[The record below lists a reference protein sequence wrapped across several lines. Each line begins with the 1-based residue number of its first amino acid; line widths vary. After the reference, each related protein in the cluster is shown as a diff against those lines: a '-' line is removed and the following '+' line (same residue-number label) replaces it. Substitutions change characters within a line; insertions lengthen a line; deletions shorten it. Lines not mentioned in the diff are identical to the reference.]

1 MTDNDKQAASQAS
14 GFWKIRH
21 AGMGIGAILLVIVVV
36 RSCGGD
42 AEDDRFEAESGDA
55 VPRQAI
61 AVKIPSPQWQ
71 GQHPPT
77 QQWQGQYPPAQQQ
90 GQYPST
96 QQQQQSAYG
105 YPAQQ
110 QQQPAYGYPAQQ
122 QQQPAYGYP
131 AQQQQQPAYGYP
143 AQQQQQPAYG
153 YPAQQLQQQRQ
164 LPATDPG
171 NPWAVQQPAYS
182 YGAQRTPQT
191 QQWGQ
196 TRRQPP
202 VYSQPPG
209 SGQYRPLDEK
219 PRSAQQSSSAAAV
232 RPAAPYDRRSGSS
245 FGGNG
250 SSYPSGAYPGYY
262 GSAPYGVPAYGGGW
276 PAGGPGYPGYR

>member
-1 MTDNDKQAASQAS
+1 MTDNGKQTATQSA

-21 AGMGIGAILLVIVVV
+21 AVMGLGTLLLAIVVL

-42 AEDDRFEAESGDA
+42 AEDERFEAQSGDG

-61 AVKIPSPQWQ
+61 AVKIP
-71 GQHPPT
+71 PP
-77 QQWQGQYPPAQQQ
+77 QWQGQYPPVQQQ
-90 GQYPST
+90 GQPQPGYVYPG
-96 QQQQQSAYG
+96 QQQG
-105 YPAQQ
+105 
-110 QQQPAYGYPAQQ
+110 QQPAYGYPAQQ
-122 QQQPAYGYP
+122 QG
-131 AQQQQQPAYGYP
+131 
-143 AQQQQQPAYG
+143 QQPAYG

-182 YGAQRTPQT
+182 YGAQRAPQA

-196 TRRQPP
+196 SRSQPP

-219 PRSAQQSSSAAAV
+219 SRRSQQSSSTTSAV
-232 RPAAPYDRRSGSS
+232 RPAAPYDRRAGSS

-250 SSYPSGAYPGYY
+250 GGASYPYSGAYPGYY
-262 GSAPYGVPAYGGGW
+262 GGTPYGVPAYGGGW
-276 PAGGPGYPGYR
+276 PAGGLGYPGYQ

>member
-1 MTDNDKQAASQAS
+1 MADNGKQAATQPA

-21 AGMGIGAILLVIVVV
+21 AGMGLGALLLVIVVV

-42 AEDDRFEAESGDA
+42 AEDERFEAESGNA

-61 AVKIPSPQWQ
+61 AVKIPAP
-71 GQHPPT
+71 
-77 QQWQGQYPPAQQQ
+77 QWQGQYPPA
-90 GQYPST
+90 
-96 QQQQQSAYG
+96 
-105 YPAQQ
+105 Q

-122 QQQPAYGYP
+122 QQPAYGTPAQQQQPAYGYP
-131 AQQQQQPAYGYP
+131 AQQQQPAYGYPAQQQQPAYGTP

-182 YGAQRTPQT
+182 YGAQQT

-202 VYSQPPG
+202 VYSQSPG

-219 PRSAQQSSSAAAV
+219 PHTAQQRRRSAAPTAATGW
-232 RPAAPYDRRSGSS
+232 PSAAPYDRLSGSS
-245 FGGNG
+245 FGGAGGTYPYTG
-250 SSYPSGAYPGYY
+250 SYPGYY
-262 GSAPYGVPAYGGGW
+262 GGTSYGAPAYGGGW
-276 PAGGPGYPGYR
+276 PGGGLGYPGAGWPGYR

>member
-1 MTDNDKQAASQAS
+1 MTDSDKQAASQAS

-71 GQHPPT
+71 GQYPTT

-90 GQYPST
+90 GQYPPT
-96 QQQQQSAYG
+96 
-105 YPAQQ
+105 Q

-131 AQQQQQPAYGYP
+131 AQQQ
-143 AQQQQQPAYG
+143 
-153 YPAQQLQQQRQ
+153 RQ

-182 YGAQRTPQT
+182 DGAQRAPQT
-191 QQWGQ
+191 RQWGQ

-245 FGGNG
+245 FGGNDTAHP
-250 SSYPSGAYPGYY
+250 YSGAYPGYY
-262 GSAPYGVPAYGGGW
+262 GGTPYGVPAYGGGW
-276 PAGGPGYPGYR
+276 PAGGHGYPGYR

>member
-1 MTDNDKQAASQAS
+1 MTGNGKQAATQAA

-21 AGMGIGAILLVIVVV
+21 AVMGLGALLLVIVVI

-42 AEDDRFEAESGDA
+42 AEDERFEAGSRDA

-61 AVKIPSPQWQ
+61 AVKIPAPQWQ
-71 GQHPPT
+71 E
-77 QQWQGQYPPAQQQ
+77 QYPPAQQQ
-90 GQYPST
+90 QP
-96 QQQQQSAYG
+96 AYN

-143 AQQQQQPAYG
+143 AQQQ
-153 YPAQQLQQQRQ
+153 RQ

-171 NPWAVQQPAYS
+171 NPWAVQQPVYS

-202 VYSQPPG
+202 VYAQPPG

-219 PRSAQQSSSAAAV
+219 KARSAQQSSSTAAV
-232 RPAAPYDRRSGSS
+232 RPAAPYDRRTGSS

-262 GSAPYGVPAYGGGW
+262 GGTPYGVPAYGGGW
-276 PAGGPGYPGYR
+276 PAGGPGYPGYQ

>member
-1 MTDNDKQAASQAS
+1 MTGNGKQAATQAA

-21 AGMGIGAILLVIVVV
+21 AVMGLGALLLVIVVI

-42 AEDDRFEAESGDA
+42 AEDERFEAESRDA

-61 AVKIPSPQWQ
+61 AVKIPAP
-71 GQHPPT
+71 
-77 QQWQGQYPPAQQQ
+77 QWQGQYPPA
-90 GQYPST
+90 
-96 QQQQQSAYG
+96 
-105 YPAQQ
+105 Q

-143 AQQQQQPAYG
+143 AQQQQQQPTYGYPAQQQQQQPAYG

-171 NPWAVQQPAYS
+171 NPWAVQQPGYS
-182 YGAQRTPQT
+182 YGAQRAPQT

-202 VYSQPPG
+202 VYAQPPG

-232 RPAAPYDRRSGSS
+232 RPAAPYDRRAGSS

-276 PAGGPGYPGYR
+276 PAGGPGYPGYQ

>member
-1 MTDNDKQAASQAS
+1 MTDNGKQTATQSA

-21 AGMGIGAILLVIVVV
+21 AGMGLGALLLVIVVM

-42 AEDDRFEAESGDA
+42 AEDERFKAESGDA
-55 VPRQAI
+55 APRHAI
-61 AVKIPSPQWQ
+61 AVKIPAP
-71 GQHPPT
+71 
-77 QQWQGQYPPAQQQ
+77 QWQGQYPPAQQVPA
-90 GQYPST
+90 YPT
-96 QQQQQSAYG
+96 QQQQQPAYG
-105 YPAQQ
+105 YPAQQLQ

-131 AQQQQQPAYGYP
+131 AQQR
-143 AQQQQQPAYG
+143 QQQQPAYG

-182 YGAQRTPQT
+182 DGAQRAPQT
-191 QQWGQ
+191 RQWGQ

-245 FGGNG
+245 FGGNDTAHP
-250 SSYPSGAYPGYY
+250 YSGAYPGYY
-262 GSAPYGVPAYGGGW
+262 GGTPYGVPAYRGGW
-276 PAGGPGYPGYR
+276 PADGLGYPGYR

>member
-1 MTDNDKQAASQAS
+1 MTDNGKQTATQSA

-21 AGMGIGAILLVIVVV
+21 AVMGLGALLLAIVVL

-42 AEDDRFEAESGDA
+42 AEDERFEAQSGDG

-61 AVKIPSPQWQ
+61 AVKIP
-71 GQHPPT
+71 PP
-77 QQWQGQYPPAQQQ
+77 QWQGQYPPVQQQ
-90 GQYPST
+90 GQP
-96 QQQQQSAYG
+96 QPGYG
-105 YPAQQ
+105 YPGQQ
-110 QQQPAYGYPAQQ
+110 QGQQPAYGYPAQQ
-122 QQQPAYGYP
+122 QGQPQPGYGYPGQQQGQQPAYGYP
-131 AQQQQQPAYGYP
+131 AQQQG
-143 AQQQQQPAYG
+143 QQPAYG

-182 YGAQRTPQT
+182 YGAQRAPQA

-196 TRRQPP
+196 SRSQPP

-219 PRSAQQSSSAAAV
+219 SRRSQQSSSTPSAV
-232 RPAAPYDRRSGSS
+232 RPAAPYDRRAGSS

-250 SSYPSGAYPGYY
+250 GGASYPYSGAYPGYY
-262 GSAPYGVPAYGGGW
+262 GGTPYGVPAYGGGW
-276 PAGGPGYPGYR
+276 PAGGLGYPGYQ

>member
-1 MTDNDKQAASQAS
+1 MTDNDKQTASQAA

-21 AGMGIGAILLVIVVV
+21 AGMGIGALLLVIVVM

-42 AEDDRFEAESGDA
+42 AEDERFESRSGDG

-61 AVKIPSPQWQ
+61 AVKIPAP
-71 GQHPPT
+71 
-77 QQWQGQYPPAQQQ
+77 QWQGQYPPVQQQ
-90 GQYPST
+90 IREAPP
-96 QQQQQSAYG
+96 AY
-105 YPAQQ
+105 AQ

-131 AQQQQQPAYGYP
+131 TQQQQQPAYGYP
-143 AQQQQQPAYG
+143 AQQQQQQPAYG
-153 YPAQQLQQQRQ
+153 YPAQPLQQQRQ

-171 NPWAVQQPAYS
+171 NPWAVQQPAHS
-182 YGAQRTPQT
+182 YGAQRAPQA

-196 TRRQPP
+196 TRRPPP

-219 PRSAQQSSSAAAV
+219 PRSAQQQGGSAAAV

-250 SSYPSGAYPGYY
+250 SAYPSGAYPGYY
-262 GSAPYGVPAYGGGW
+262 GGAPYGVPAYGGGW
-276 PAGGPGYPGYR
+276 PAGGLGYPGYR

>member
-1 MTDNDKQAASQAS
+1 MKGLKQSPGMLCQDRPSRSRSLRLSGKDSIRLPSSNKGSIRGPTAA
-14 GFWKIRH
+14 
-21 AGMGIGAILLVIVVV
+21 
-36 RSCGGD
+36 
-42 AEDDRFEAESGDA
+42 
-55 VPRQAI
+55 RQ
-61 AVKIPSPQWQ
+61 
-71 GQHPPT
+71 
-77 QQWQGQYPPAQQQ
+77 YRPAQQLQ
-90 GQYPST
+90 GTVSAHST
-96 QQQQQSAYG
+96 AATAAYG

-110 QQQPAYGYPAQQ
+110 QQQPAYGYPAQ
-122 QQQPAYGYP
+122 
-131 AQQQQQPAYGYP
+131 
-143 AQQQQQPAYG
+143 QQQQQPAYG

-182 YGAQRTPQT
+182 YGAQRAPQT

-219 PRSAQQSSSAAAV
+219 PRRAQQSSSAPAV

-250 SSYPSGAYPGYY
+250 SAYPSGAYPGYY
-262 GSAPYGVPAYGGGW
+262 GGAPYGVPAYGGGW
-276 PAGGPGYPGYR
+276 PAGGLGYPGYR

>member
-1 MTDNDKQAASQAS
+1 MTDNDKQTASQAA

-21 AGMGIGAILLVIVVV
+21 AGMGIGALLLVIVVV

-42 AEDDRFEAESGDA
+42 AEHERFEAESGDA
-55 VPRQAI
+55 VPRHAI
-61 AVKIPSPQWQ
+61 AVKIPAP
-71 GQHPPT
+71 
-77 QQWQGQYPPAQQQ
+77 QWQGQYPPAQQQ
-90 GQYPST
+90 QGQYPRA
-96 QQQQQSAYG
+96 QQRQGQYR
-105 YPAQQ
+105 PAQQ
-110 QQQPAYGYPAQQ
+110 LQGQYPPTQ

-191 QQWGQ
+191 QPWGQ

-209 SGQYRPLDEK
+209 SGQYRPLDDK
-219 PRSAQQSSSAAAV
+219 PRGAQQGSSAPAV
-232 RPAAPYDRRSGSS
+232 RPAAPYDRRAGSS
-245 FGGNG
+245 FGGDG
-250 SSYPSGAYPGYY
+250 SAYPSGAYPGYY
-262 GSAPYGVPAYGGGW
+262 GGAPYGVPAYGGGW
-276 PAGGPGYPGYR
+276 PAGGLGYPGYR

>member
-1 MTDNDKQAASQAS
+1 MADNGKQAATQPA

-21 AGMGIGAILLVIVVV
+21 AGMGLGALLLVIVVV

-42 AEDDRFEAESGDA
+42 AEDERFEAESRNA

-61 AVKIPSPQWQ
+61 AVKIPAP
-71 GQHPPT
+71 
-77 QQWQGQYPPAQQQ
+77 QWQGQYPPA
-90 GQYPST
+90 
-96 QQQQQSAYG
+96 
-105 YPAQQ
+105 
-110 QQQPAYGYPAQQ
+110 Q

-164 LPATDPG
+164 LPATEPG

-182 YGAQRTPQT
+182 YGAQRAPQT
-191 QQWGQ
+191 RQWGQ

-202 VYSQPPG
+202 VYTQPPG

-219 PRSAQQSSSAAAV
+219 PRTAQQRRSAA
-232 RPAAPYDRRSGSS
+232 PATATGWPSAPYDRRSGSS

-250 SSYPSGAYPGYY
+250 TSYPYSGSSPGYY
-262 GSAPYGVPAYGGGW
+262 GGTPYGVPAYGGGW
-276 PAGGPGYPGYR
+276 PGGGLGYPGAGYPGYR

>member
-1 MTDNDKQAASQAS
+1 MTDNGKQTATQSA

-21 AGMGIGAILLVIVVV
+21 AGMGLGALLLVIVVM

-42 AEDDRFEAESGDA
+42 AEDERFKAESGDA
-55 VPRQAI
+55 APRHAI
-61 AVKIPSPQWQ
+61 AVKIPAP
-71 GQHPPT
+71 
-77 QQWQGQYPPAQQQ
+77 QWQGQYPPAQQV
-90 GQYPST
+90 
-96 QQQQQSAYG
+96 
-105 YPAQQ
+105 
-110 QQQPAYGYPAQQ
+110 PAYPT
-122 QQQPAYGYP
+122 
-131 AQQQQQPAYGYP
+131 
-143 AQQQQQPAYG
+143 QQQQQPAYG

-182 YGAQRTPQT
+182 DGAQRAPQT
-191 QQWGQ
+191 RQWGQ

-245 FGGNG
+245 FGGNDTAHP
-250 SSYPSGAYPGYY
+250 YSGAYPGYY
-262 GSAPYGVPAYGGGW
+262 GGTPYGVPAYRGGW
-276 PAGGPGYPGYR
+276 PADGLGYPGYR

>member
-1 MTDNDKQAASQAS
+1 MADNDKQTATQAA

-21 AGMGIGAILLVIVVV
+21 AGMGLGALLLVIVVV

-42 AEDDRFEAESGDA
+42 AEDERFEAESGNA

-61 AVKIPSPQWQ
+61 AVKIPAP
-71 GQHPPT
+71 
-77 QQWQGQYPPAQQQ
+77 QWQGQYPPVQQQ
-90 GQYPST
+90 AHQAP
-96 QQQQQSAYG
+96 G
-105 YPAQQ
+105 YPTQQ

-122 QQQPAYGYP
+122 FQQQQQPAYGYP
-131 AQQQQQPAYGYP
+131 AQQLQQQQQQQPAYGYP
-143 AQQQQQPAYG
+143 AQQLQQQQQPAYG

-171 NPWAVQQPAYS
+171 NPWAVQQPAHS
-182 YGAQRTPQT
+182 YGAQRAPQA

-202 VYSQPPG
+202 VYTQPPG

-219 PRSAQQSSSAAAV
+219 PRSVQQRSSAPAV
-232 RPAAPYDRRSGSS
+232 RPTAPYDRRSGSS
-245 FGGNG
+245 FGGDG
-250 SSYPSGAYPGYY
+250 SAYPSGAYPGYY
-262 GSAPYGVPAYGGGW
+262 GSTPYGVPAYGGGW
-276 PAGGPGYPGYR
+276 PGGGYPGYQ

>member
-1 MTDNDKQAASQAS
+1 MADNDKQTATQAA

-21 AGMGIGAILLVIVVV
+21 AGMGLGALLLVIVVV

-42 AEDDRFEAESGDA
+42 AEDERFEAESGNA

-61 AVKIPSPQWQ
+61 AVKIPAP
-71 GQHPPT
+71 
-77 QQWQGQYPPAQQQ
+77 QWQGQYPPVQQQ
-90 GQYPST
+90 AHQAP
-96 QQQQQSAYG
+96 G
-105 YPAQQ
+105 YPTQQ

-122 QQQPAYGYP
+122 L
-131 AQQQQQPAYGYP
+131 
-143 AQQQQQPAYG
+143 QQQQQPAYG

-164 LPATDPG
+164 LPATEPG
-171 NPWAVQQPAYS
+171 NPWAVQQPAHS
-182 YGAQRTPQT
+182 YGAQRAPQA

-202 VYSQPPG
+202 VYTQPPG

-219 PRSAQQSSSAAAV
+219 PRSVQQRSSAPAV
-232 RPAAPYDRRSGSS
+232 RPTAPYDRRSGSS

-250 SSYPSGAYPGYY
+250 SAYPSGAYPGYY
-262 GSAPYGVPAYGGGW
+262 GSTPYSVPAYGGGW
-276 PAGGPGYPGYR
+276 PGGGYPGYQ

>member
-1 MTDNDKQAASQAS
+1 MTDNGKQSATQAA

-21 AGMGIGAILLVIVVV
+21 VGMGLGALLLVIVVV

-42 AEDDRFEAESGDA
+42 AEDERFEAESGDA
-55 VPRQAI
+55 VPRHAI
-61 AVKIPSPQWQ
+61 AVKIPAP
-71 GQHPPT
+71 
-77 QQWQGQYPPAQQQ
+77 QWQGQYPPA
-90 GQYPST
+90 
-96 QQQQQSAYG
+96 
-105 YPAQQ
+105 Q

-164 LPATDPG
+164 LPATEPG

-182 YGAQRTPQT
+182 YGAQRAPQT

-196 TRRQPP
+196 TRRQQP
-202 VYSQPPG
+202 VYTQPPG
-209 SGQYRPLDEK
+209 SGQYRPLEEK
-219 PRSAQQSSSAAAV
+219 PRTAQQRRSAA
-232 RPAAPYDRRSGSS
+232 PATATDWPSAPYDRRSGSS

-250 SSYPSGAYPGYY
+250 TSQPYSGGSQGYY
-262 GSAPYGVPAYGGGW
+262 GGTPYGAPAYGGGW
-276 PAGGPGYPGYR
+276 PGGGLGYPGAGYPGYR

>member
-1 MTDNDKQAASQAS
+1 
-14 GFWKIRH
+14 
-21 AGMGIGAILLVIVVV
+21 MGLGALLLVIVVV

-42 AEDDRFEAESGDA
+42 AEDERVEAESGDA
-55 VPRQAI
+55 IPRTSI
-61 AVKIPSPQWQ
+61 AVKIPAP
-71 GQHPPT
+71 
-77 QQWQGQYPPAQQQ
+77 QWQGQYPPAQPQAHQ
-90 GQYPST
+90 APAYP
-96 QQQQQSAYG
+96 
-105 YPAQQ
+105 Q

-182 YGAQRTPQT
+182 YGAQPPQT

-219 PRSAQQSSSAAAV
+219 SHRAQQSRSAAAV
-232 RPAAPYDRRSGSS
+232 RPAAPYDRRAGSS
-245 FGGNG
+245 FGGDG
-250 SSYPSGAYPGYY
+250 SSYPNSGAYPGYY
-262 GSAPYGVPAYGGGW
+262 GGTPYGGAYGGGW
-276 PAGGPGYPGYR
+276 SGGGLGYPGAGWPGYR

>member
-71 GQHPPT
+71 GQYPPA
-77 QQWQGQYPPAQQQ
+77 QQQGQYPPAQQQ
-90 GQYPST
+90 GQYP
-96 QQQQQSAYG
+96 
-105 YPAQQ
+105 PAQQ
-110 QQQPAYGYPAQQ
+110 QGQYPPTQQRGQYP
-122 QQQPAYGYP
+122 PT
-131 AQQQQQPAYGYP
+131 QQQQPAYGYP

-250 SSYPSGAYPGYY
+250 SSYPSGAYPGHY

-276 PAGGPGYPGYR
+276 PAGGPGYPGYQ